1 VELDHVQ
8 LAMPAGREAEAD
20 TFYRDLLAMTVLEK
34 PPVLAARGGRW
45 YQKGRCQIHLGV
57 DPDFRPATK
66 AHPGIV
72 VPDYEALLD
81 RLTASGVAVRPNDE
95 IAGLTRCHV
104 DDPFGNRL
112 EFIKP
117 Q

>member
-1 VELDHVQ
+1 VQLDHVQ
-8 LAMPAGREAEAD
+8 LAMPAGREDEAD
-20 TFYRDLLAMTVLEK
+20 AFFVGLLGMTVLTK
-34 PPVLAARGGRW
+34 PPRLAARGGRW
-45 YQKGRCQIHLGV
+45 YQKGSCQIHLGV

-72 VPDYEALLD
+72 VTQYDELIATLVQ
-81 RLTASGVAVRPNDE
+81 AGVAIRDNDE
-95 IAGLTRCHV
+95 IPGLTRCHV

-117 Q
+117 G